1 MLDSQKESALTEQYW
16 RTYETERYDHE
27 NRQKY
32 WARKAIHAAQFD
44 APCRPQEI
52 VDPTKT
58 VAFIPTQ
65 SRRTRV
71 LKSILYVQAISDRD

>member
-1 MLDSQKESALTEQYW
+1 MLDSQKERALAEQYW
-16 RTYETERYDHE
+16 RTYEAERRDHE

-58 VAFIPTQ
+58 VALITAQ
-65 SRRTRV
+65 SLQTRV